1 MNTPK
6 PAHSDIPKKCNFGYK
21 CCRRWSNCQYL
32 HSYDEER
39 QEAETN
45 DDNDEKLNKA
55 EMIGDSK
62 IEVHDDDTLEYEE
75 GSDKSD
81 EETIESIMA
90 KAKAFEVSD
99 ESDCC

>member
-1 MNTPK
+1 MFHQDVPFSVT
-6 PAHSDIPKKCNFGYK
+6 
-21 CCRRWSNCQYL
+21 L
-32 HSYDEER
+32 
-39 QEAETN
+39 
-45 DDNDEKLNKA
+45 LA

-90 KAKAFEVSD
+90 KAKAFEDSD
-99 ESDCC
+99 ESEN